1 MSKEAERREELFK
14 LMRENPELPI
24 VPMVDSEIIAD
35 DGYCRWRGAWGI
47 SYIGEY
53 IVGEECIHFRDDED
67 DYEIDKV
74 VEEMLG
80 ADNCENMDFETCK
93 KIYQAADW
101 IKAIIVNIDLPE
113 QDATLPAKYLKVLE
127 AHGWAV
133 SSYTDDGRVELEK
146 YSPAG
151 EDFIMCVEVENFPDA
166 VMEYYEDFDVD
177 EHIEMWAE
185 AKRHGTSGAPSIRRL
200 AIDAEQID
208 EMLKEL
214 AYALAEVK
222 A

>member
-1 MSKEAERREELFK
+1 MSKEKEYREELFK

-24 VPMVDSEIIAD
+24 VPMVDSEIVAD
-35 DGYCRWRGAWGI
+35 DGYCRWRGAWGG

-53 IVGEECIHFRDDED
+53 LIGEERIFFRED
-67 DYEIDKV
+67 DDPYEVDKV
-74 VEEMLG
+74 LTEKCDDYDENTTDEE
-80 ADNCENMDFETCK
+80 
-93 KIYQAADW
+93 AAKAYAELPW
-101 IKAIIVNIDLPE
+101 IKAIIVNIDLPGQE
-113 QDATLPAKYLKVLE
+113 ETLPTKYLEALE

-177 EHIEMWAE
+177 EHIEMWVE
-185 AKRHGTSGAPSIRRL
+185 ARLNGTSGVPSTRRL
-200 AIDAEQID
+200 AEDAEAID

-214 AYALAEVK
+214 AYALAEV
-222 A
+222 